1 MGTLI
6 IRQPDGRYAEFS
18 TIVDEFVGWDLDRHD
33 LWSDLRYDAVRAAAD
48 ELPSRLER
56 TDERGTSS
64 MMGAPAERDL
74 AVAELIAV
82 RDAQHGP
89 DRLNANDA
97 DGRRDA
103 YRAFLDRWRGWA
115 TGDPLP
121 ERPAEDP
128 RETLTAS
135 TGGVVQVRGLPP
147 GTVYDVES
155 WPDGSVVLTPLP

>member
-64 MMGAPAERDL
+64 SPSSSPSGTRSTAP
-74 AVAELIAV
+74 
-82 RDAQHGP
+82 
-89 DRLNANDA
+89 
-97 DGRRDA
+97 
-103 YRAFLDRWRGWA
+103 
-115 TGDPLP
+115 TG
-121 ERPAEDP
+121 
-128 RETLTAS
+128 
-135 TGGVVQVRGLPP
+135 
-147 GTVYDVES
+147 
-155 WPDGSVVLTPLP
+155 